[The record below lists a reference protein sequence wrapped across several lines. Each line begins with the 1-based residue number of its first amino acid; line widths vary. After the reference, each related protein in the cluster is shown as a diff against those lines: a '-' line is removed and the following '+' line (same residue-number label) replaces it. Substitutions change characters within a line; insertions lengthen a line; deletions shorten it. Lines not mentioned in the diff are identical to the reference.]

1 MALRLSQYENRLAW
15 QLHKGCKRGLLF
27 VVRKPWGAHP
37 FDRVCAARHRPLP
50 RVTLP
55 AADQRHRRALQPP
68 LRRASCPDAAKPRR
82 PPPPLSQPCR
92 NGMPTSRPSSPTT
105 IAPVC
110 DVSTSKL
117 LPNSSLNLWGTTP
130 FVRAGYERCRQI
142 RLADPPH
149 QRQLFK
155 TGAVGP
161 IRAAHIAA
169 APTDRFGRDRR
180 VSWTPKMRQLAKVE
194 PCP

>member
-1 MALRLSQYENRLAW
+1 MNVPKFGRISATRSGHNYDGSRNRSFLEKMALRLSQYENRLAW
-15 QLHKGCKRGLLF
+15 KLHKGCKRGLLF
-27 VVRKPWGAHP
+27 VVPKPWGDHP

-82 PPPPLSQPCR
+82 PPPPLCQPCR
-92 NGMPTSRPSSPTT
+92 NGVPTSRPSSPTT

-130 FVRAGYERCRQI
+130 FV
-142 RLADPPH
+142 
-149 QRQLFK
+149 
-155 TGAVGP
+155 
-161 IRAAHIAA
+161 
-169 APTDRFGRDRR
+169 
-180 VSWTPKMRQLAKVE
+180 SWTPKMRQLAKVE